1 VPQPFPSKRIGD
13 EEVANLSERQIRGIL
28 AGVGVGSFVLL
39 MTLDVLTEP
48 DEINPLDLLIDA
60 VTVLL
65 TISAA
70 VGVALLALRM
80 QRQHEEKLTLIR
92 DLEIARTEGQ
102 HWRAKVQSKLTGIK
116 AEMEAQFLQ
125 WGMTAA
131 ERDIGLLIL
140 KGLNHKEIA
149 ALRGTSEATVRQ
161 QAQSIYQ
168 KADLPGKTAFSA
180 YFLEDLFAPDLMAE
194 GAGPNDAIR
203 ERRAPKPAPRERVS

>member
-1 VPQPFPSKRIGD
+1 MANLS
-13 EEVANLSERQIRGIL
+13 NLSERQTRAIL

-48 DEINPLDLLIDA
+48 DEIGLLELLVDA

-80 QRQHEEKLTLIR
+80 QAQHEEKMTLIG
-92 DLEIARTEGQ
+92 DLETARKEGQ
-102 HWRAKVQSKLTGIK
+102 HWRSKVQSKLNGIK
-116 AEMEAQFLQ
+116 AEMEAQFRL

-131 ERDIGLLIL
+131 ERDVGLLIL

-168 KADLPGKTAFSA
+168 KAELPGKTAFSA
-180 YFLEDLFAPDLMAE
+180 YFLEDLFASSPNPDERQTYSSADAE
-194 GAGPNDAIR
+194 RTWGRRTDAR
-203 ERRAPKPAPRERVS
+203 TP